1 MDINILSILIIVILL
16 SLPFYLVFLYNN
28 MIRAKNQ
35 VDEAWAQVDV
45 QLKRRYD
52 LIPNLI
58 ETVKGYASHEA
69 STFEKVTMART
80 NAINA
85 NDVKSQA
92 DAENILTS
100 ALKSIF
106 ALSESY
112 PDLKAS
118 ANFLSLQEEL
128 STTENKISFA
138 RQYYNDSVLRLNTLR
153 TVIPSM
159 IFKKFADERE
169 YFQTDESER
178 EVPKVQF

>member
-1 MDINILSILIIVILL
+1 MDIKILL
-16 SLPFYLVFLYNN
+16 ILGVVIVLSFWLVFLYNN

>member
-1 MDINILSILIIVILL
+1 MDISLLSILLVVILL
-16 SLPFYLVFLYNN
+16 SFYLVFLYNN

-69 STFEKVTMART
+69 STFEKVTVART

-92 DAENILTS
+92 QAENMLTS

-128 STTENKISFA
+128 STTENKIAFA
-138 RQYYNDSVLRLNTLR
+138 RQYYNDSVYKINTLR
-153 TVIPSM
+153 TTIPSM
-159 IFKKFADERE
+159 IFKSFAEERE
-169 YFQTDESER
+169 YFQTDDSER